1 MQFLKKEKEYSQLF
15 INFRGGKCDLRTLHF
30 FFSKFIYY
38 ITLLSPHTTCLERA
52 EVKESLEVQWRSSSS
67 MAALSSFFKRK
78 SSIPFTSLA
87 IRRWFS
93 TQPILDSPSFSQ
105 RIRDLP
111 KDLPGT
117 NIKKE
122 VSQVFL
128 FSFSL
133 FFPFVDYFSNKCVW
147 WARKLRKE
155 TVKQFNFSNPLR
167 KRRRFK
173 FLRFSDWPCFGF
185 SPFWVF
191 MVFLGW
197 ERFFFLFFFYEFELF
212 SSFKSFL
219 LAVGIHFW
227 FMVQLIGKTPLA
239 FLNKVTEGCGAYVAV
254 KQEMMQ
260 PTASIKDRYP
270 EIHCR

>member
-1 MQFLKKEKEYSQLF
+1 
-15 INFRGGKCDLRTLHF
+15 
-30 FFSKFIYY
+30 
-38 ITLLSPHTTCLERA
+38 
-52 EVKESLEVQWRSSSS
+52 

-128 FSFSL
+128 FSSSL

-147 WARKLRKE
+147 WARKQRKA
-155 TVKQFNFSNPLR
+155 TVNSLISAIRSGNDVVLNFSVSLTGLVSD
-167 KRRRFK
+167 
-173 FLRFSDWPCFGF
+173 FLRFGCSWF
-185 SPFWVF
+185 FWV
-191 MVFLGW
+191 G
-197 ERFFFLFFFYEFELF
+197 RDFFFYFFFMNLSCLVHSNPSFWPLEFTFVSWF
-212 SSFKSFL
+212 SL
-219 LAVGIHFW
+219 LGRLLW
-227 FMVQLIGKTPLA
+227 F
-239 FLNKVTEGCGAYVAV
+239 F
-254 KQEMMQ
+254 
-260 PTASIKDRYP
+260 
-270 EIHCR
+270 

>member
-1 MQFLKKEKEYSQLF
+1 
-15 INFRGGKCDLRTLHF
+15 
-30 FFSKFIYY
+30 
-38 ITLLSPHTTCLERA
+38 
-52 EVKESLEVQWRSSSS
+52 

-128 FSFSL
+128 FSSSL

-147 WARKLRKE
+147 WARKQRKA
-155 TVKQFNFSNPLR
+155 TVNSLISAIRSGNDVALNFSVSLNGVVSD
-167 KRRRFK
+167 
-173 FLRFSDWPCFGF
+173 FLRFGCSWF
-185 SPFWVF
+185 FWAGRD
-191 MVFLGW
+191 FL
-197 ERFFFLFFFYEFELF
+197 YEFELF
-212 SSFKSFL
+212 SSFKSFI
-219 LAVGIHFW
+219 LAVGIHFY
-227 FMVQLIGKTPLA
+227 FMVQLIGKTPLV

>member
-128 FSFSL
+128 FSSSL

-147 WARKLRKE
+147 WARKLRKA

-197 ERFFFLFFFYEFELF
+197 ERIFFMNLSCLVHSNPSFWPLEFTFVSWFSLLGRLLWFFWTKSQKGVEL
-212 SSFKSFL
+212 
-219 LAVGIHFW
+219 
-227 FMVQLIGKTPLA
+227 M
-239 FLNKVTEGCGAYVAV
+239 
-254 KQEMMQ
+254 
-260 PTASIKDRYP
+260 
-270 EIHCR
+270 